1 MSTHSLHD
9 VYVEQLKDMY
19 SAEKQ
24 LTEALPQLAEAASS
38 PQLSAAFKHH
48 LNETKTHM
56 DTVRVILDELDEN
69 PGNTKCKGMEGLLEE
84 GRDVIKKKGDSEA
97 TDVALIVAAQKVE
110 HYEIASYGALTA
122 FAKSMGHEE
131 TARVLQTILDQEY
144 EANQKLDDIAMGVR
158 EKAGLNTA
166 AKAKA

>member
-1 MSTHSLHD
+1 MSMHSLHD
-9 VYVEQLKDMY
+9 VYVEQLKDVY

-24 LTEALPQLAEAASS
+24 LTEALPQMANAASNT
-38 PQLSAAFKHH
+38 QLSAAFKQHF
-48 LNETKTHM
+48 NETKTHM
-56 DTVRVILDELDEN
+56 DTVRVILDELGEN

-84 GRDVIKKKGDSEA
+84 GQDVIKKKGDPEA

-122 FAKSMGHEE
+122 FAQTMGHEKA
-131 TARVLQTILDQEY
+131 ARVLQTILDQEY
-144 EANQKLDDIAMGVR
+144 ETDQKLDNIAMGVR

-166 AKAKA
+166 AKA

>member
-1 MSTHSLHD
+1 MSMHSLHD

-24 LTEALPQLAEAASS
+24 LTEALPQMANAASNT
-38 PQLSAAFKHH
+38 QLSAAFKQHF
-48 LNETKTHM
+48 NETKTHM
-56 DTVRVILDELDEN
+56 DTVRVILDELGEN

-84 GRDVIKKKGDSEA
+84 GQDVIKKKGDPEA

-122 FAKSMGHEE
+122 FAQTMGHEKA
-131 TARVLQTILDQEY
+131 ARVLQTILDQEY
-144 EANQKLDDIAMGVR
+144 ETDQKLDNIAMGVR

-166 AKAKA
+166 AKA